1 MKRKKVNN
9 IFKKILVAMAF
20 IFGIFGIAMLANSAY
35 AKEKTNDL
43 PQGVDDPGIY
53 NDCEW
58 SKANVEYW
66 VQHSKQFL
74 WWGDQTKSF
83 IRITNEDGEMVDT
96 ITRIEAEYELNDW
109 GHNRVYKYVNRNLYA
124 YDGSLFGFFNGQ
136 LWEAWGQANSEEGHF
151 SKITEALQ
159 NEGRSAGL
167 VNDSGADYKD
177 CNYVWHWNHNVEKIL
192 YLYIWYLDVDG
203 TEKAAS
209 FLPNGEHPIFNEDG
223 EFEAIVDVNG
233 NILEGYTLSEY
244 GIPQDEMGSDLV
256 TVEDQLQ
263 GELRSANANFNMN
276 VFSMLGV
283 NSGASLNTFQ
293 TIITIIGLI
302 LALVLIALAIK
313 YVTKFV
319 KFLKK

>member
-20 IFGIFGIAMLANSAY
+20 IFGVFGITMLANSAY
-35 AKEKTNDL
+35 AKETEKTNDL

-53 NDCEW
+53 NDREW

-74 WWGDQTKSF
+74 WWGDQTRSF

-109 GHNRVYKYVNRNLYA
+109 GHNRVYKRVNRNIYNF
-124 YDGSLFGFFNGQ
+124 DRSLSCYFNGQ
-136 LWEAWGQANSEEGHF
+136 FWEALGQANSEEGHF
-151 SKITEALQ
+151 SKITEDLQ
-159 NEGRSAGL
+159 NEAKTAGL
-167 VNDSGADYKD
+167 VNDSGTEYKD
-177 CNYVWHWNHNVEKIL
+177 CNYYWNWNHNVEKIL

-223 EFEAIVDVNG
+223 EFEAIVDLEG
-233 NILEGYTLSEY
+233 NILEGY
-244 GIPQDEMGSDLV
+244 
-256 TVEDQLQ
+256 
-263 GELRSANANFNMN
+263 
-276 VFSMLGV
+276 
-283 NSGASLNTFQ
+283 
-293 TIITIIGLI
+293 
-302 LALVLIALAIK
+302 
-313 YVTKFV
+313 
-319 KFLKK
+319 